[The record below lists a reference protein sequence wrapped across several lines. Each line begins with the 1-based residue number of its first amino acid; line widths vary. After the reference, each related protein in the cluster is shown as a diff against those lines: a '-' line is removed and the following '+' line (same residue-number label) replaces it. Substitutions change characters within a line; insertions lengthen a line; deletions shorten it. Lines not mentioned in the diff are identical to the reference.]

1 MSFNEDSRVKIPALL
16 HLARLDYEYIPRN
29 QHSNRIEKNNIFSI
43 IFKEGIKN
51 INPNISDDEVNKLL
65 EEISASLE
73 FDDLGRD
80 FYQCLTSSSGI
91 KLIDFEN
98 FEKNLFH
105 FTTELVYKSGEE
117 EFRPDITILINGM
130 PLAFVEVKKPNNR
143 EGIIA
148 ERNRMNRR
156 FRAKHFK
163 TFANITQL
171 MIFSNNMEYE
181 DGVTEPIM
189 GVFYSTS
196 AYGNLHF
203 NYFREEEILD
213 LTHIL
218 KPENEEFENFLLK
231 DNNIAEIKYSPEF
244 IKNKDYNSPTHRVL
258 TSLFH
263 KKRLAFLL
271 KYGIAYV
278 REENKDTAQQEWQ
291 KHIMRY
297 PQIFATFAIEKKLNE
312 GINKGIIWHTQGSG
326 KTALA
331 YYNVQFLTDYFQ
343 KKGVIPKFYF
353 VVDRLDLANQ
363 AQSEFAK
370 RGLEVKRVNSRQ
382 DFVENMK
389 STSVVMGSSGGAEI
403 SVVNIQKFSE
413 DSVSEEKAD
422 YDVNIQRIY
431 FVDEAHRSF
440 NPKGDYFLNL
450 LKSDKNAIKIALTG
464 TPLLKEV
471 AKNYDSKTLF
481 GDYIHKYYYNKSI
494 ADGYT
499 LRLIREEINTEYKM
513 KMQEVM
519 EQISVKAGEISKSKI
534 FAHQKFTAPMLDYIV
549 NDLTEFRQRNA
560 DESLGAMVVCDTSEQ
575 AKELYKQFKEKYAKE
590 NSEQEDSKLYGKA
603 RFIPTKAS
611 LILHDVNDKVT
622 RKSEIEDFK
631 IGKIDVLFVY
641 NMLLT
646 GFDAKRLKKLYLAR
660 VVKDHNLLQTLTRVN
675 RPYKNYRYGFVVDF
689 ADISAQFEKA
699 NYNYLEELKAELGDE
714 MEHYSNLFKTRA
726 EIENEIAE
734 IKETLFHYDTKNREN
749 FSNQITEINDKKR
762 LLELLKQLINAKELR
777 NIIRLQGEDDL
788 LKKADFS
795 LWHDFLKIVSARM
808 EMLKYIESINE
819 GETISNLLN
828 VALED
833 IYFQFVKISESE
845 LKIADE
851 LQQKLRRTREEMQLN
866 FDPKDP
872 QFVSLREELE
882 RIFRSKNLNET
893 TQEGIQEHIR
903 ILDKIYD
910 EVREIN
916 RKNALLKEKY
926 KNDERYVRVHKELKN
941 NQFKDKKESQIYEA
955 LLATKED
962 VDDIVLRNSQIIKN
976 EGFFA
981 QDIMQKIIFHFMDTY
996 RLIKEEDEKAYEG
1009 VQNISNLI
1017 ISEYKQEWQSWR

>member
-1 MSFNEDSRVKIPALL
+1 M
-16 HLARLDYEYIPRN
+16 
-29 QHSNRIEKNNIFSI
+29 
-43 IFKEGIKN
+43 
-51 INPNISDDEVNKLL
+51 
-65 EEISASLE
+65 
-73 FDDLGRD
+73 
-80 FYQCLTSSSGI
+80 
-91 KLIDFEN
+91 
-98 FEKNLFH
+98 
-105 FTTELVYKSGEE
+105 
-117 EFRPDITILINGM
+117 
-130 PLAFVEVKKPNNR
+130 
-143 EGIIA
+143 
-148 ERNRMNRR
+148 
-156 FRAKHFK
+156 
-163 TFANITQL
+163 
-171 MIFSNNMEYE
+171 
-181 DGVTEPIM
+181 
-189 GVFYSTS
+189 
-196 AYGNLHF
+196 
-203 NYFREEEILD
+203 
-213 LTHIL
+213 
-218 KPENEEFENFLLK
+218 
-231 DNNIAEIKYSPEF
+231 
-244 IKNKDYNSPTHRVL
+244 
-258 TSLFH
+258 
-263 KKRLAFLL
+263 
-271 KYGIAYV
+271 
-278 REENKDTAQQEWQ
+278 
-291 KHIMRY
+291 
-297 PQIFATFAIEKKLNE
+297 
-312 GINKGIIWHTQGSG
+312 
-326 KTALA
+326 
-331 YYNVQFLTDYFQ
+331 
-343 KKGVIPKFYF
+343 
-353 VVDRLDLANQ
+353 
-363 AQSEFAK
+363 
-370 RGLEVKRVNSRQ
+370 
-382 DFVENMK
+382 
-389 STSVVMGSSGGAEI
+389 VMGSSGGNEI

-590 NSEQEDSKLYGKA
+590 NSEEEDSKLYGKA

-622 RKSEIEDFK
+622 RESEIKDFK
-631 IGKIDVLFVY
+631 IGKIDILFVY

-660 VVKDHNLLQTLTRVN
+660 VVKDHNLLQTLKRVN

-777 NIIRLQGEDDL
+777 NIIRLQGEEDL

-795 LWHDFLKIVSARM
+795 LWHDFLKIVSDRM
-808 EMLKYIESINE
+808 EMLKYTGPINV
-819 GETISNLLN
+819 GDPISNLLN

-872 QFVSLREELE
+872 QFVSLKEELE

-893 TQEGIQEHIR
+893 TQEGMQEHIR

-910 EVREIN
+910 EVKEIN
-916 RKNALLKEKY
+916 RKNTLLKEKY

-955 LLATKED
+955 LLATKEN
-962 VDDIVLRNSQIIKN
+962 VDDIVLRNSQIIN
-976 EGFFA
+976 NREFFA
-981 QDIMQKIIFHFMDTY
+981 QDIMQKIIIHFMDSY
-996 RLIKEEDEKAYEG
+996 KLIKEEDEKAYEG

-1017 ISEYKQEWQSWR
+1017 ISEYQQGWQSWR

>member
-1 MSFNEDSRVKIPALL
+1 M
-16 HLARLDYEYIPRN
+16 
-29 QHSNRIEKNNIFSI
+29 
-43 IFKEGIKN
+43 
-51 INPNISDDEVNKLL
+51 
-65 EEISASLE
+65 
-73 FDDLGRD
+73 
-80 FYQCLTSSSGI
+80 
-91 KLIDFEN
+91 
-98 FEKNLFH
+98 
-105 FTTELVYKSGEE
+105 
-117 EFRPDITILINGM
+117 
-130 PLAFVEVKKPNNR
+130 
-143 EGIIA
+143 
-148 ERNRMNRR
+148 
-156 FRAKHFK
+156 
-163 TFANITQL
+163 
-171 MIFSNNMEYE
+171 
-181 DGVTEPIM
+181 
-189 GVFYSTS
+189 
-196 AYGNLHF
+196 
-203 NYFREEEILD
+203 
-213 LTHIL
+213 
-218 KPENEEFENFLLK
+218 
-231 DNNIAEIKYSPEF
+231 
-244 IKNKDYNSPTHRVL
+244 
-258 TSLFH
+258 
-263 KKRLAFLL
+263 
-271 KYGIAYV
+271 
-278 REENKDTAQQEWQ
+278 
-291 KHIMRY
+291 
-297 PQIFATFAIEKKLNE
+297 
-312 GINKGIIWHTQGSG
+312 
-326 KTALA
+326 A

-343 KKGVIPKFYF
+343 KRGIIPKFYF
-353 VVDRLDLANQ
+353 VVDRLDLADQ
-363 AQSEFAK
+363 AHSEFAK

-389 STSVVMGSSGGAEI
+389 STSVVMGSSGGNEI
-403 SVVNIQKFSE
+403 SVVNIQKFTE
-413 DSVSEEKAD
+413 DSVSEEKTD

-534 FAHQKFTAPMLDYIV
+534 FAHEKFTAPMLDYIV

-590 NSEQEDSKLYGKA
+590 NSEQEGSKLYGKA

-631 IGKIDVLFVY
+631 IGKIDILFVY

-660 VVKDHNLLQTLTRVN
+660 VVKNHNLLQTLTRVN

-714 MEHYSNLFKTRA
+714 MEHYSDLFKTRA
-726 EIENEIAE
+726 EMENEIAE
-734 IKETLFHYDTKNREN
+734 IKETLFYYNTENRHD
-749 FSNQITEINDKKR
+749 FDKQITEIKDKKY
-762 LLELLKQLINAKELR
+762 LSELLKQLINAKELR
-777 NIIRLQGEDDL
+777 NIIRLQGEEDL
-788 LKKADFS
+788 LKNADFS

-808 EMLKYIESINE
+808 EMLKYTESINE

-893 TQEGIQEHIR
+893 TQEGMQEHIR

-910 EVREIN
+910 EVKEIN
-916 RKNALLKEKY
+916 RKNVLLKEKY

-955 LLATKED
+955 LLATKEN

-976 EGFFA
+976 EDFFA
-981 QDIMQKIIFHFMDTY
+981 QDIMQKIIINFMDTY
-996 RLIKEEDEKAYEG
+996 KLIKEEDEKAYEG

-1017 ISEYKQEWQSWR
+1017 ISEYKQGWQSWR

>member
-1 MSFNEDSRVKIPALL
+1 M
-16 HLARLDYEYIPRN
+16 
-29 QHSNRIEKNNIFSI
+29 
-43 IFKEGIKN
+43 
-51 INPNISDDEVNKLL
+51 
-65 EEISASLE
+65 
-73 FDDLGRD
+73 
-80 FYQCLTSSSGI
+80 
-91 KLIDFEN
+91 
-98 FEKNLFH
+98 
-105 FTTELVYKSGEE
+105 
-117 EFRPDITILINGM
+117 
-130 PLAFVEVKKPNNR
+130 
-143 EGIIA
+143 
-148 ERNRMNRR
+148 
-156 FRAKHFK
+156 
-163 TFANITQL
+163 
-171 MIFSNNMEYE
+171 
-181 DGVTEPIM
+181 
-189 GVFYSTS
+189 
-196 AYGNLHF
+196 
-203 NYFREEEILD
+203 
-213 LTHIL
+213 
-218 KPENEEFENFLLK
+218 
-231 DNNIAEIKYSPEF
+231 
-244 IKNKDYNSPTHRVL
+244 
-258 TSLFH
+258 
-263 KKRLAFLL
+263 
-271 KYGIAYV
+271 
-278 REENKDTAQQEWQ
+278 
-291 KHIMRY
+291 
-297 PQIFATFAIEKKLNE
+297 
-312 GINKGIIWHTQGSG
+312 
-326 KTALA
+326 
-331 YYNVQFLTDYFQ
+331 
-343 KKGVIPKFYF
+343 
-353 VVDRLDLANQ
+353 
-363 AQSEFAK
+363 
-370 RGLEVKRVNSRQ
+370 
-382 DFVENMK
+382 
-389 STSVVMGSSGGAEI
+389 
-403 SVVNIQKFSE
+403 
-413 DSVSEEKAD
+413 
-422 YDVNIQRIY
+422 
-431 FVDEAHRSF
+431 
-440 NPKGDYFLNL
+440 
-450 LKSDKNAIKIALTG
+450 
-464 TPLLKEV
+464 LKEV

-534 FAHQKFTAPMLDYIV
+534 FAHEKFTAPMLDYIV

-590 NSEQEDSKLYGKA
+590 NSEEEDSKLYGKA

-631 IGKIDVLFVY
+631 IGKIDILFVY

-660 VVKDHNLLQTLTRVN
+660 VVKNHNLLQTLTRVN

-714 MEHYSNLFKTRA
+714 MEHYSDLFKTRA
-726 EIENEIAE
+726 EMENEIAE
-734 IKETLFHYDTKNREN
+734 IKETLFYYNTENRHD
-749 FSNQITEINDKKR
+749 FDKQITEIKDKKY
-762 LLELLKQLINAKELR
+762 LSELLKQLINAKELR
-777 NIIRLQGEDDL
+777 NIIRLQGEEDL
-788 LKKADFS
+788 LKNADFS

-808 EMLKYIESINE
+808 EMLKYTESINE

-893 TQEGIQEHIR
+893 TQEGMQEHIR

-910 EVREIN
+910 EVKEIN
-916 RKNALLKEKY
+916 RKNVLLKEKY

-955 LLATKED
+955 LLATKEN

-976 EGFFA
+976 EDFFA
-981 QDIMQKIIFHFMDTY
+981 QDIMQKIIINFMDTY
-996 RLIKEEDEKAYEG
+996 KLIKEEDEKAYEG

-1017 ISEYKQEWQSWR
+1017 ISEYKQGWQSWR

>member
-1 MSFNEDSRVKIPALL
+1 M
-16 HLARLDYEYIPRN
+16 
-29 QHSNRIEKNNIFSI
+29 
-43 IFKEGIKN
+43 
-51 INPNISDDEVNKLL
+51 
-65 EEISASLE
+65 
-73 FDDLGRD
+73 
-80 FYQCLTSSSGI
+80 
-91 KLIDFEN
+91 
-98 FEKNLFH
+98 
-105 FTTELVYKSGEE
+105 
-117 EFRPDITILINGM
+117 
-130 PLAFVEVKKPNNR
+130 
-143 EGIIA
+143 
-148 ERNRMNRR
+148 
-156 FRAKHFK
+156 
-163 TFANITQL
+163 
-171 MIFSNNMEYE
+171 
-181 DGVTEPIM
+181 
-189 GVFYSTS
+189 
-196 AYGNLHF
+196 
-203 NYFREEEILD
+203 
-213 LTHIL
+213 
-218 KPENEEFENFLLK
+218 
-231 DNNIAEIKYSPEF
+231 
-244 IKNKDYNSPTHRVL
+244 
-258 TSLFH
+258 
-263 KKRLAFLL
+263 
-271 KYGIAYV
+271 
-278 REENKDTAQQEWQ
+278 
-291 KHIMRY
+291 
-297 PQIFATFAIEKKLNE
+297 
-312 GINKGIIWHTQGSG
+312 
-326 KTALA
+326 
-331 YYNVQFLTDYFQ
+331 
-343 KKGVIPKFYF
+343 
-353 VVDRLDLANQ
+353 VDRLDLANQ

-413 DSVSEEKAD
+413 DSVAEEKAD

-450 LKSDKNAIKIALTG
+450 LKSDENAIKIALTG

-534 FAHQKFTAPMLDYIV
+534 FAHEKFTAPMLDYIV

-590 NSEQEDSKLYGKA
+590 NSEQGGSELCGKA

-622 RKSEIEDFK
+622 RESEIKDFK

-734 IKETLFHYDTKNREN
+734 IKEILFHYDTKNREN

-762 LLELLKQLINAKELR
+762 LSELLKQLINAKELR
-777 NIIRLQGEDDL
+777 NIIRLQGEEDL
-788 LKKADFS
+788 LKNADFS

-808 EMLKYIESINE
+808 EMLKYTESINE

-872 QFVSLREELE
+872 QFVSLKEELE

-893 TQEGIQEHIR
+893 TQEGMQEHIR
-903 ILDKIYD
+903 ILDKIYN
-910 EVREIN
+910 EVKEIN
-916 RKNALLKEKY
+916 RKNVLLKEKY

-955 LLATKED
+955 LLATKEN
-962 VDDIVLRNSQIIKN
+962 VDDIVLRNSQIIN
-976 EGFFA
+976 NREFFA
-981 QDIMQKIIFHFMDTY
+981 QDIMQKIIINFMDTY
-996 RLIKEEDEKAYEG
+996 KLIKEEDEKTYEG

-1017 ISEYKQEWQSWR
+1017 ISEYQQGWQSWR

>member
-1 MSFNEDSRVKIPALL
+1 
-16 HLARLDYEYIPRN
+16 
-29 QHSNRIEKNNIFSI
+29 
-43 IFKEGIKN
+43 
-51 INPNISDDEVNKLL
+51 
-65 EEISASLE
+65 
-73 FDDLGRD
+73 
-80 FYQCLTSSSGI
+80 
-91 KLIDFEN
+91 
-98 FEKNLFH
+98 
-105 FTTELVYKSGEE
+105 
-117 EFRPDITILINGM
+117 
-130 PLAFVEVKKPNNR
+130 
-143 EGIIA
+143 
-148 ERNRMNRR
+148 
-156 FRAKHFK
+156 
-163 TFANITQL
+163 
-171 MIFSNNMEYE
+171 
-181 DGVTEPIM
+181 
-189 GVFYSTS
+189 
-196 AYGNLHF
+196 
-203 NYFREEEILD
+203 
-213 LTHIL
+213 
-218 KPENEEFENFLLK
+218 
-231 DNNIAEIKYSPEF
+231 
-244 IKNKDYNSPTHRVL
+244 
-258 TSLFH
+258 
-263 KKRLAFLL
+263 
-271 KYGIAYV
+271 
-278 REENKDTAQQEWQ
+278 
-291 KHIMRY
+291 MRY

-312 GINKGIIWHTQGSG
+312 GIKKGIIWHTQGSG

-343 KKGVIPKFYF
+343 KRGIIPKFYF
-353 VVDRLDLANQ
+353 VVDRLDLADQ
-363 AQSEFAK
+363 AHSEFAK
-370 RGLEVKRVNSRQ
+370 RGLEVKPVNSRQ

-389 STSVVMGSSGGAEI
+389 STSVVMGSSGRNEI
-403 SVVNIQKFSE
+403 SVVNIQKFTE
-413 DSVSEEKAD
+413 DSVSEEKTD

-534 FAHQKFTAPMLDYIV
+534 FAHEKFTAPMLDYIV

-575 AKELYKQFKEKYAKE
+575 AKELYKQFKEKCAKE
-590 NSEQEDSKLYGKA
+590 NSEQEGSERCGKA

-622 RKSEIEDFK
+622 RESEIKDFK

-714 MEHYSNLFKTRA
+714 MKHYSDLFKTRA

-734 IKETLFHYDTKNREN
+734 IKEILFHYDTKNREN

-762 LLELLKQLINAKELR
+762 LSELLKQLINAKELR
-777 NIIRLQGEDDL
+777 NIIRLQGEEDL

-795 LWHDFLKIVSARM
+795 LWHDFLKIVSDRM
-808 EMLKYIESINE
+808 EMLKYTETINE

-893 TQEGIQEHIR
+893 TQEGMQEHIR

-910 EVREIN
+910 EVKEIN
-916 RKNALLKEKY
+916 RKNVLLKEKY

-955 LLATKED
+955 LLATKEN
-962 VDDIVLRNSQIIKN
+962 VDDIVLRNSQIIN
-976 EGFFA
+976 NREFFA
-981 QDIMQKIIFHFMDTY
+981 NDIMQKIIIHFMDSY
-996 RLIKEEDEKAYEG
+996 KLIKEEDEKAYEG

-1017 ISEYKQEWQSWR
+1017 ISEYQQGWQSWR

>member
-1 MSFNEDSRVKIPALL
+1 M
-16 HLARLDYEYIPRN
+16 
-29 QHSNRIEKNNIFSI
+29 
-43 IFKEGIKN
+43 
-51 INPNISDDEVNKLL
+51 
-65 EEISASLE
+65 
-73 FDDLGRD
+73 
-80 FYQCLTSSSGI
+80 
-91 KLIDFEN
+91 
-98 FEKNLFH
+98 
-105 FTTELVYKSGEE
+105 
-117 EFRPDITILINGM
+117 
-130 PLAFVEVKKPNNR
+130 
-143 EGIIA
+143 
-148 ERNRMNRR
+148 
-156 FRAKHFK
+156 
-163 TFANITQL
+163 
-171 MIFSNNMEYE
+171 
-181 DGVTEPIM
+181 
-189 GVFYSTS
+189 
-196 AYGNLHF
+196 
-203 NYFREEEILD
+203 
-213 LTHIL
+213 
-218 KPENEEFENFLLK
+218 
-231 DNNIAEIKYSPEF
+231 
-244 IKNKDYNSPTHRVL
+244 
-258 TSLFH
+258 
-263 KKRLAFLL
+263 
-271 KYGIAYV
+271 
-278 REENKDTAQQEWQ
+278 
-291 KHIMRY
+291 
-297 PQIFATFAIEKKLNE
+297 
-312 GINKGIIWHTQGSG
+312 
-326 KTALA
+326 A

-343 KKGVIPKFYF
+343 KRGIIPKFYF
-353 VVDRLDLANQ
+353 VVDRLDLADQ
-363 AQSEFAK
+363 AHSEFAK

-389 STSVVMGSSGGAEI
+389 STSVVMGSSGGNEI
-403 SVVNIQKFSE
+403 SVVNIQKFTE
-413 DSVSEEKAD
+413 DSVSEEKTD

-534 FAHQKFTAPMLDYIV
+534 FAHEKFTAPMLDYIV

-590 NSEQEDSKLYGKA
+590 NSEEEDSKLYGKA

-631 IGKIDVLFVY
+631 IGKIDILFVY

-660 VVKDHNLLQTLTRVN
+660 VVKNHNLLQTLTRVN

-714 MEHYSNLFKTRA
+714 MEHYSDLFKTRA
-726 EIENEIAE
+726 EMENEIAE
-734 IKETLFHYDTKNREN
+734 IKETLFYYNTENRHD
-749 FSNQITEINDKKR
+749 FDKQITEIKDKKY
-762 LLELLKQLINAKELR
+762 LSELLKQLINAKELR
-777 NIIRLQGEDDL
+777 NIIRLQGEEDL
-788 LKKADFS
+788 LKNADFS

-808 EMLKYIESINE
+808 EMLKYTESINE

-893 TQEGIQEHIR
+893 TQEGMQEHIR

-910 EVREIN
+910 EVKEIN
-916 RKNALLKEKY
+916 RKNVLLKEKY

-955 LLATKED
+955 LLATKEN

-976 EGFFA
+976 EDFFA
-981 QDIMQKIIFHFMDTY
+981 QDIMQKIIINFMDTY
-996 RLIKEEDEKAYEG
+996 KLIKEEDEKAYEG

-1017 ISEYKQEWQSWR
+1017 ISEYKQGWQSWR

>member
-1 MSFNEDSRVKIPALL
+1 MAKAHN
-16 HLARLDYEYIPRN
+16 
-29 QHSNRIEKNNIFSI
+29 
-43 IFKEGIKN
+43 EGIK
-51 INPNISDDEVNKLL
+51 
-65 EEISASLE
+65 
-73 FDDLGRD
+73 
-80 FYQCLTSSSGI
+80 
-91 KLIDFEN
+91 
-98 FEKNLFH
+98 
-105 FTTELVYKSGEE
+105 
-117 EFRPDITILINGM
+117 
-130 PLAFVEVKKPNNR
+130 
-143 EGIIA
+143 
-148 ERNRMNRR
+148 
-156 FRAKHFK
+156 
-163 TFANITQL
+163 
-171 MIFSNNMEYE
+171 
-181 DGVTEPIM
+181 
-189 GVFYSTS
+189 
-196 AYGNLHF
+196 
-203 NYFREEEILD
+203 
-213 LTHIL
+213 
-218 KPENEEFENFLLK
+218 
-231 DNNIAEIKYSPEF
+231 
-244 IKNKDYNSPTHRVL
+244 
-258 TSLFH
+258 
-263 KKRLAFLL
+263 
-271 KYGIAYV
+271 
-278 REENKDTAQQEWQ
+278 
-291 KHIMRY
+291 
-297 PQIFATFAIEKKLNE
+297 
-312 GINKGIIWHTQGSG
+312 KGIIWHTQGSG

-343 KKGVIPKFYF
+343 KRGIIPKFYF

-389 STSVVMGSSGGAEI
+389 STSVVMGSSGGNEI
-403 SVVNIQKFSE
+403 SVVNIQKFTE
-413 DSVSEEKAD
+413 DSVSEEKTD

-534 FAHQKFTAPMLDYIV
+534 FAHEKFTAPMLDYIV

-622 RKSEIEDFK
+622 RESEIKDFK

-714 MEHYSNLFKTRA
+714 MEHYSDLFKTRA

-734 IKETLFHYDTKNREN
+734 IKESLFHYNTENRHD
-749 FSNQITEINDKKR
+749 FDKQITKIKDKKH
-762 LLELLKQLINAKELR
+762 LSELLKQLINAKELR
-777 NIIRLQGEDDL
+777 NIIRLQGEEDL

-795 LWHDFLKIVSARM
+795 LWHDFLKIVSDRI
-808 EMLKYIESINE
+808 EMLKFIETINE

-845 LKIADE
+845 LKISDE

-872 QFVSLREELE
+872 QFVSLKEELE

-893 TQEGIQEHIR
+893 TQEGMQEHIR

-910 EVREIN
+910 EVKEIN
-916 RKNALLKEKY
+916 RKNTLLKEKY

-955 LLATKED
+955 LLATKEN

-996 RLIKEEDEKAYEG
+996 KLIKEEDEKAYEG

-1017 ISEYKQEWQSWR
+1017 ISEYKQGWQSWR

>member
-1 MSFNEDSRVKIPALL
+1 MTFNEDSRVKIPALL
-16 HLARLDYEYIPRN
+16 HLARLDYQYIPRN
-29 QHSNRIEKNNIFSI
+29 QHSNRIEKNNIFPI
-43 IFKEGIKN
+43 IFKDGIKN

-65 EEISASLE
+65 EEISVSLE

-80 FYQCLTSSSGI
+80 FYQRLTSSSGI

-117 EFRPDITILINGM
+117 EFRPDITILINGI

-156 FRAKHFK
+156 FGAKHFK

-278 REENKDTAQQEWQ
+278 REENKDTAQQKWQ

-312 GINKGIIWHTQGSG
+312 GIKKGIIWHTQGSG

-331 YYNVQFLTDYFQ
+331 YYNIQFLTDYFQ
-343 KKGVIPKFYF
+343 KRGIIPKFYF

-389 STSVVMGSSGGAEI
+389 STSVVMGSFGGAEI

-413 DSVSEEKAD
+413 DSVAEEKAD

-534 FAHQKFTAPMLDYIV
+534 FAHEKFTAPMLDYIV

-590 NSEQEDSKLYGKA
+590 NSEQGGSELCGKA

-622 RKSEIEDFK
+622 RESEIKDFK

-689 ADISAQFEKA
+689 ADISA
-699 NYNYLEELKAELGDE
+699 
-714 MEHYSNLFKTRA
+714 HYSNLFKTRA

-734 IKETLFHYDTKNREN
+734 IKEILFHYDTKNREN

-762 LLELLKQLINAKELR
+762 LSELLKQLINAKELR
-777 NIIRLQGEDDL
+777 NIIRLQGEEDL
-788 LKKADFS
+788 LKNADFS
-795 LWHDFLKIVSARM
+795 LWHDFLKIVSDRM
-808 EMLKYIESINE
+808 EMLKFTENINE

-872 QFVSLREELE
+872 QFVSLKEELE

-893 TQEGIQEHIR
+893 TQEGMQEHIR

-910 EVREIN
+910 EVKEIN
-916 RKNALLKEKY
+916 RKNVLLKEKY

-955 LLATKED
+955 LLATKEN
-962 VDDIVLRNSQIIKN
+962 VDDIVLRNSQIIN
-976 EGFFA
+976 NREFFA
-981 QDIMQKIIFHFMDTY
+981 NDIMQKIIIHFMDSY
-996 RLIKEEDEKAYEG
+996 KLIKEEDEKAYEG

-1017 ISEYKQEWQSWR
+1017 ISEYQQGWQSWR

>member
-1 MSFNEDSRVKIPALL
+1 
-16 HLARLDYEYIPRN
+16 
-29 QHSNRIEKNNIFSI
+29 
-43 IFKEGIKN
+43 
-51 INPNISDDEVNKLL
+51 
-65 EEISASLE
+65 
-73 FDDLGRD
+73 
-80 FYQCLTSSSGI
+80 
-91 KLIDFEN
+91 
-98 FEKNLFH
+98 
-105 FTTELVYKSGEE
+105 
-117 EFRPDITILINGM
+117 
-130 PLAFVEVKKPNNR
+130 
-143 EGIIA
+143 
-148 ERNRMNRR
+148 
-156 FRAKHFK
+156 
-163 TFANITQL
+163 
-171 MIFSNNMEYE
+171 
-181 DGVTEPIM
+181 
-189 GVFYSTS
+189 
-196 AYGNLHF
+196 
-203 NYFREEEILD
+203 
-213 LTHIL
+213 
-218 KPENEEFENFLLK
+218 
-231 DNNIAEIKYSPEF
+231 
-244 IKNKDYNSPTHRVL
+244 
-258 TSLFH
+258 
-263 KKRLAFLL
+263 
-271 KYGIAYV
+271 
-278 REENKDTAQQEWQ
+278 
-291 KHIMRY
+291 
-297 PQIFATFAIEKKLNE
+297 
-312 GINKGIIWHTQGSG
+312 
-326 KTALA
+326 
-331 YYNVQFLTDYFQ
+331 
-343 KKGVIPKFYF
+343 
-353 VVDRLDLANQ
+353 
-363 AQSEFAK
+363 
-370 RGLEVKRVNSRQ
+370 
-382 DFVENMK
+382 
-389 STSVVMGSSGGAEI
+389 MGSSGGDEI

-622 RKSEIEDFK
+622 RESEIKDFK
-631 IGKIDVLFVY
+631 IGKIDILFVY

-893 TQEGIQEHIR
+893 TQEGMQKHIR

-910 EVREIN
+910 EVKEIN
-916 RKNALLKEKY
+916 RKNVLLKEKY

-955 LLATKED
+955 LLATKEN

-981 QDIMQKIIFHFMDTY
+981 QDIMQKIIFYFMDTY
-996 RLIKEEDEKAYEG
+996 KLIKEEDEKAYEG

-1017 ISEYKQEWQSWR
+1017 ISEYQQGWQSWR

>member
-1 MSFNEDSRVKIPALL
+1 M
-16 HLARLDYEYIPRN
+16 
-29 QHSNRIEKNNIFSI
+29 
-43 IFKEGIKN
+43 
-51 INPNISDDEVNKLL
+51 
-65 EEISASLE
+65 
-73 FDDLGRD
+73 
-80 FYQCLTSSSGI
+80 
-91 KLIDFEN
+91 
-98 FEKNLFH
+98 
-105 FTTELVYKSGEE
+105 
-117 EFRPDITILINGM
+117 
-130 PLAFVEVKKPNNR
+130 
-143 EGIIA
+143 
-148 ERNRMNRR
+148 
-156 FRAKHFK
+156 
-163 TFANITQL
+163 
-171 MIFSNNMEYE
+171 
-181 DGVTEPIM
+181 
-189 GVFYSTS
+189 
-196 AYGNLHF
+196 
-203 NYFREEEILD
+203 
-213 LTHIL
+213 
-218 KPENEEFENFLLK
+218 
-231 DNNIAEIKYSPEF
+231 
-244 IKNKDYNSPTHRVL
+244 
-258 TSLFH
+258 
-263 KKRLAFLL
+263 
-271 KYGIAYV
+271 
-278 REENKDTAQQEWQ
+278 
-291 KHIMRY
+291 
-297 PQIFATFAIEKKLNE
+297 
-312 GINKGIIWHTQGSG
+312 
-326 KTALA
+326 A

-343 KKGVIPKFYF
+343 KRGIIPKFYF
-353 VVDRLDLANQ
+353 VVDRLDLADQ

-413 DSVSEEKAD
+413 DSVAEEKAD

-450 LKSDKNAIKIALTG
+450 LKSDENAIKIALTG

-534 FAHQKFTAPMLDYIV
+534 FAHEKFTAPMLDYIV

-590 NSEQEDSKLYGKA
+590 NSEQGGSELCGKA

-622 RKSEIEDFK
+622 RESEIKDFK

-734 IKETLFHYDTKNREN
+734 IKEILFHYDTKNREN

-762 LLELLKQLINAKELR
+762 LSELLKQLINAKELR
-777 NIIRLQGEDDL
+777 NIIRLQGEEDL
-788 LKKADFS
+788 LKNADFS

-808 EMLKYIESINE
+808 EMLKYTESINE

-872 QFVSLREELE
+872 QFVSLKEELE

-893 TQEGIQEHIR
+893 TQEGMQEHIR

-910 EVREIN
+910 EVKEIN
-916 RKNALLKEKY
+916 RKNVLLKEKY
-926 KNDERYVRVHKELKN
+926 KNDERYVCVHKELKN

-955 LLATKED
+955 LLATKEN
-962 VDDIVLRNSQIIKN
+962 VDDIVLRNSQIIN
-976 EGFFA
+976 NREFFA
-981 QDIMQKIIFHFMDTY
+981 QDIMQKIIINFMDTY
-996 RLIKEEDEKAYEG
+996 KLIKEEDEKTYEG

-1017 ISEYKQEWQSWR
+1017 ISEYQQGWQSWR

>member
-1 MSFNEDSRVKIPALL
+1 M
-16 HLARLDYEYIPRN
+16 
-29 QHSNRIEKNNIFSI
+29 
-43 IFKEGIKN
+43 
-51 INPNISDDEVNKLL
+51 
-65 EEISASLE
+65 
-73 FDDLGRD
+73 
-80 FYQCLTSSSGI
+80 
-91 KLIDFEN
+91 
-98 FEKNLFH
+98 
-105 FTTELVYKSGEE
+105 
-117 EFRPDITILINGM
+117 
-130 PLAFVEVKKPNNR
+130 
-143 EGIIA
+143 
-148 ERNRMNRR
+148 
-156 FRAKHFK
+156 
-163 TFANITQL
+163 
-171 MIFSNNMEYE
+171 
-181 DGVTEPIM
+181 
-189 GVFYSTS
+189 
-196 AYGNLHF
+196 
-203 NYFREEEILD
+203 
-213 LTHIL
+213 
-218 KPENEEFENFLLK
+218 
-231 DNNIAEIKYSPEF
+231 
-244 IKNKDYNSPTHRVL
+244 
-258 TSLFH
+258 
-263 KKRLAFLL
+263 
-271 KYGIAYV
+271 
-278 REENKDTAQQEWQ
+278 
-291 KHIMRY
+291 
-297 PQIFATFAIEKKLNE
+297 
-312 GINKGIIWHTQGSG
+312 
-326 KTALA
+326 A

-343 KKGVIPKFYF
+343 KRGIIPKFYF
-353 VVDRLDLANQ
+353 VVDRLDLADQ
-363 AQSEFAK
+363 AHSEFAK

-389 STSVVMGSSGGAEI
+389 STSVVMGSSGGNEI
-403 SVVNIQKFSE
+403 SVVNIQKFTE
-413 DSVSEEKAD
+413 DSVSEEKTD

-534 FAHQKFTAPMLDYIV
+534 FAHEKFTAPMLDYIV

-575 AKELYKQFKEKYAKE
+575 AKELYKQFKEKCAKE
-590 NSEQEDSKLYGKA
+590 NSEQEGSERCGKA

-622 RKSEIEDFK
+622 RESEIKDFK
-631 IGKIDVLFVY
+631 IGKIDILFVY

-714 MEHYSNLFKTRA
+714 MKHYSDLFKTRA

-734 IKETLFHYDTKNREN
+734 IKEILFHYDTKNREN

-762 LLELLKQLINAKELR
+762 LSELLKQLINAKELR
-777 NIIRLQGEDDL
+777 NIIRLQGEEDL

-795 LWHDFLKIVSARM
+795 LWHDFLKIVSDRM
-808 EMLKYIESINE
+808 EMLKYTETINE

-893 TQEGIQEHIR
+893 TQEGMQEHIR

-910 EVREIN
+910 EVKEIN
-916 RKNALLKEKY
+916 RKNVLLKEKY

-955 LLATKED
+955 LLATKEN
-962 VDDIVLRNSQIIKN
+962 VDDIVLRNSQIIN
-976 EGFFA
+976 NREFFA
-981 QDIMQKIIFHFMDTY
+981 NDIMQKIIIHFMDSY
-996 RLIKEEDEKAYEG
+996 KLIKEEDEKAYEG
-1009 VQNISNLI
+1009 AQNIGNLI
-1017 ISEYKQEWQSWR
+1017 ISEYQQGWQSWR

>member
-1 MSFNEDSRVKIPALL
+1 M
-16 HLARLDYEYIPRN
+16 
-29 QHSNRIEKNNIFSI
+29 
-43 IFKEGIKN
+43 
-51 INPNISDDEVNKLL
+51 
-65 EEISASLE
+65 
-73 FDDLGRD
+73 
-80 FYQCLTSSSGI
+80 
-91 KLIDFEN
+91 
-98 FEKNLFH
+98 
-105 FTTELVYKSGEE
+105 
-117 EFRPDITILINGM
+117 
-130 PLAFVEVKKPNNR
+130 
-143 EGIIA
+143 
-148 ERNRMNRR
+148 
-156 FRAKHFK
+156 
-163 TFANITQL
+163 
-171 MIFSNNMEYE
+171 
-181 DGVTEPIM
+181 
-189 GVFYSTS
+189 
-196 AYGNLHF
+196 
-203 NYFREEEILD
+203 
-213 LTHIL
+213 
-218 KPENEEFENFLLK
+218 
-231 DNNIAEIKYSPEF
+231 
-244 IKNKDYNSPTHRVL
+244 
-258 TSLFH
+258 
-263 KKRLAFLL
+263 
-271 KYGIAYV
+271 
-278 REENKDTAQQEWQ
+278 
-291 KHIMRY
+291 
-297 PQIFATFAIEKKLNE
+297 
-312 GINKGIIWHTQGSG
+312 
-326 KTALA
+326 A

-343 KKGVIPKFYF
+343 KRGIIPKFYF
-353 VVDRLDLANQ
+353 VVDRLDLADQ
-363 AQSEFAK
+363 AHSEFAK

-389 STSVVMGSSGGAEI
+389 STSVVMGSSGGNEI
-403 SVVNIQKFSE
+403 SVVNIQKFTE

-575 AKELYKQFKEKYAKE
+575 AKELYKQFKEKCAKE
-590 NSEQEDSKLYGKA
+590 NSEQEGSERCGKA

-622 RKSEIEDFK
+622 RESEIKDFK

-714 MEHYSNLFKTRA
+714 MKHYSDLFKTRA

-734 IKETLFHYDTKNREN
+734 IKEILFHYDTKNREN

-762 LLELLKQLINAKELR
+762 LSELLKQLINAKELR
-777 NIIRLQGEDDL
+777 NIIRLQGEEDL

-795 LWHDFLKIVSARM
+795 LWHDFLKIVSDRM
-808 EMLKYIESINE
+808 EMLKYTETINE

-893 TQEGIQEHIR
+893 TQEGMQEHIR

-910 EVREIN
+910 EVKEIN
-916 RKNALLKEKY
+916 RKNVLLKEKY

-955 LLATKED
+955 LLATKEN
-962 VDDIVLRNSQIIKN
+962 VDDIVLRNSQIIN
-976 EGFFA
+976 NREFFA
-981 QDIMQKIIFHFMDTY
+981 NDIMQKIIIHFMDSY
-996 RLIKEEDEKAYEG
+996 KLIKEEDEKAYEG

-1017 ISEYKQEWQSWR
+1017 ISEYQQGWQSWR

>member
-1 MSFNEDSRVKIPALL
+1 M
-16 HLARLDYEYIPRN
+16 
-29 QHSNRIEKNNIFSI
+29 
-43 IFKEGIKN
+43 
-51 INPNISDDEVNKLL
+51 
-65 EEISASLE
+65 
-73 FDDLGRD
+73 
-80 FYQCLTSSSGI
+80 
-91 KLIDFEN
+91 
-98 FEKNLFH
+98 
-105 FTTELVYKSGEE
+105 
-117 EFRPDITILINGM
+117 
-130 PLAFVEVKKPNNR
+130 
-143 EGIIA
+143 
-148 ERNRMNRR
+148 
-156 FRAKHFK
+156 
-163 TFANITQL
+163 
-171 MIFSNNMEYE
+171 
-181 DGVTEPIM
+181 
-189 GVFYSTS
+189 
-196 AYGNLHF
+196 
-203 NYFREEEILD
+203 
-213 LTHIL
+213 
-218 KPENEEFENFLLK
+218 LLK
-231 DNNIAEIKYSPEF
+231 
-244 IKNKDYNSPTHRVL
+244 
-258 TSLFH
+258 
-263 KKRLAFLL
+263 
-271 KYGIAYV
+271 
-278 REENKDTAQQEWQ
+278 
-291 KHIMRY
+291 
-297 PQIFATFAIEKKLNE
+297 KKLNE
-312 GINKGIIWHTQGSG
+312 GIKKGIIWHTQGSG

-343 KKGVIPKFYF
+343 KRGIIPKFYF
-353 VVDRLDLANQ
+353 VVDRLDLADQ

-413 DSVSEEKAD
+413 DSVAEEKAD

-450 LKSDKNAIKIALTG
+450 LKSDENAIKIALTG

-534 FAHQKFTAPMLDYIV
+534 FAHEKFTAPMLDYIV

-590 NSEQEDSKLYGKA
+590 NSEQGGSELCGKA

-622 RKSEIEDFK
+622 RESEIKDFK

-734 IKETLFHYDTKNREN
+734 IKEILFHYDTKNREN

-762 LLELLKQLINAKELR
+762 LSELLKQLINAKELR
-777 NIIRLQGEDDL
+777 NIIRLQGEEDL
-788 LKKADFS
+788 LKNADFS

-808 EMLKYIESINE
+808 EMLKYTESINE

-872 QFVSLREELE
+872 QFVSLKEELE

-893 TQEGIQEHIR
+893 TQEGMQEHIR

-910 EVREIN
+910 EVKEIN
-916 RKNALLKEKY
+916 RKNVLLKEKY

-955 LLATKED
+955 LLATKEN
-962 VDDIVLRNSQIIKN
+962 VDDIVLRNSQIIN
-976 EGFFA
+976 NREFFA
-981 QDIMQKIIFHFMDTY
+981 QDIMQKIIINFMDTY
-996 RLIKEEDEKAYEG
+996 KLIKEEDEKTYEG

-1017 ISEYKQEWQSWR
+1017 ISEYQQGWQSWR